1 MDYSQRKVLK
11 KVLRE
16 KDRMDL
22 FYKCVWYDPPAV
34 EEGEEQPDLDPEKI
48 AEILINISGK
58 KKIIVDNKDYDFAD
72 L

>member
-22 FYKCVWYDPPAV
+22 FYKCVWYKPPEV
-34 EEGEEQPDLDPEKI
+34 EEGEEKPDLDPERI

-58 KKIIVDNKDYDFAD
+58 KKIFTDNKDYDFTD
-72 L
+72 I